1 MGHVMEINKL
11 AEVLNIQVKSFKA
24 MASCLENETRAMTDI
39 NLEEMANLNKQ
50 KEEIAAKIESDTKL
64 LMAAM
69 KSVAEKHGLV
79 SDIPLSELAAALR
92 KKGNLEIPRLYSE
105 LKALA
110 DSNRRLLSVNREIAE
125 KFAESVGT
133 TIDLLTRVVNQSNF
147 YGSSGGYQQR
157 PTGSVLINREA

>member
-1 MGHVMEINKL
+1 METSKL

-24 MASCLENETRAMTDI
+24 MASCLEKETRAMTDI

-69 KSVAEKHGLV
+69 KSVAERHGLV
-79 SDIPLSELAAALR
+79 SDIPLGELAAALR

-105 LKALA
+105 LKSLA
-110 DSNRRLLSVNREIAE
+110 DNNRQLLSVNREIAE